1 MDYPHIVKT
10 PDTCSGLPRIE
21 GTRITVNLVVREVV
35 RCRWTPE
42 EVLIAHP
49 HLTMAQIYA
58 ALAYYFDHFEEVN
71 ASLKEGDELETKL
84 RRQFPPRLSALLKL
98 EPQP

>member
-35 RCRWTPE
+35 RLRWTPE

-49 HLTMAQIYA
+49 SLNLAQIYSA
-58 ALAYYFDHFEEVN
+58 PGYYFDHKDEVE
-71 ASLKEGDELETKL
+71 ASLREGDQLEKEL
-84 RRQFPPRLSALLKL
+84 RAQFPSRLSGILQP
-98 EPQP
+98 EPHS